1 MGENETR
8 FLSLSGQGFQLIRGT
23 VMAEKKE
30 FIRIR
35 GARENNLKALNVDI
49 PRNQFVVF
57 TGLSGSGKSSLAFD
71 TIYAEGQRRY
81 MESLSSYARQFL
93 GQMEKPNVDSIEG
106 LPPAISIDQK
116 STNRNP
122 RSTVGTVTEIYDY
135 FRLLYARIGIP
146 HCPKCGKVIS
156 RQSVDQMVDQIMAL
170 PERTKIQLLAPVVR
184 GRKGRHEKVLEQAK
198 RSGYVRVMIDGSQY
212 ELSEEITLD
221 KNLKHNISI
230 IVDRLVVKPDI
241 EKRLTDSVENVLD
254 LADGLLVVDTMD
266 GNQLNFSQS
275 FSCPDC
281 GISME
286 EIEPRSFSF
295 NNPFGA
301 CPSCAGLGYKMEF
314 DEDLMIPDK
323 TVSIADGAITVL
335 GWQSCTDKSSY
346 TRAIL
351 DALAEEY
358 DFSLS
363 TPFCE
368 YPKKIHDILI
378 YGTNGKSV
386 KVHYRGQ
393 RGVGVYDVAFEGLIK
408 NVERRYRET
417 GSDSTKQ
424 EYETFMRVTPCQAC
438 HGQRLKPTSL
448 GVTVGDK
455 NIFEVTSLSID
466 NLQKFMQNLELSE
479 QQLLIGKQIL
489 KEIRARVSFLA
500 DVGLNYLTLARG
512 TASLSGGEAQRIRLA
527 TQIGSGLVGV
537 AYILDEPSI
546 GLHQRDNDKLL
557 ATLKHL
563 RDLGNSLIVVEH
575 DEDTMRA
582 ADCVVDIG
590 PGAGEHGGEL
600 VAIGTAEDLMKNP
613 NSITG
618 KYLSGELK
626 IPVPSERRKPT
637 GWLKVVG
644 AKEHNLK
651 NINVNFPLGVMT
663 CVTGVSGSGK
673 SSLVNEILYKRL
685 ARDLNRAR
693 TILGAHK
700 DIIGME
706 QLDKVIDID
715 QSPIGRTPRSNP
727 ATYTGLFDQ
736 IRDLFAA
743 TQDAKARGYKKGRFS
758 FNVKGGRCEACG
770 GDGILKIEMH
780 FLPDVYVPCE
790 VCHGKR
796 YNRETLEVKYKGKSI
811 YDVLNMTVEE
821 ALEFFRP
828 VPSIFR
834 KLQTLYDVGLSYIR
848 LGQPSTTLSGGE
860 AQRIKLAAELSRR
873 GTGKTIYILD
883 EPTTGLHFADVH
895 KLVEILHRLSEGGN
909 TVVVIEHNL
918 DVIKTADYI
927 IDIGPEGGDGGGT
940 VIACGTPEE
949 VAKSPVSYTGKY
961 VEKYL

>member
-346 TRAIL
+346 TRAVL

-693 TILGAHK
+693 TIPGAHK

-927 IDIGPEGGDGGGT
+927 IDIGPEGGET